1 MNNRNNILRILGI
14 KPNGFHISRS
24 LILGYL
30 IIFGVSAVV
39 SAMLGF
45 QTVAMYLLAIGSAV
59 FVATDVLMEML
70 EGKKGSAFHNVHGV
84 VICMICGATVVACLV
99 FLVRELF

>member
-1 MNNRNNILRILGI
+1 MNNQNKILKVLGI
-14 KPNGFHISRS
+14 KPNGLRILRP

-30 IIFGVSAVV
+30 VAFGATAAVF
-39 SAMLGF
+39 ALLGF
-45 QTVAMYLLAIGSAV
+45 QTAAMYLLAIGSAV

-70 EGKKGSAFHNVHGV
+70 EGKKASSFHSVHGV

-99 FLVRELF
+99 FLLRELF